1 MSNHLKAYAA
11 PKSWTILRKVTKWIV
26 RPNPGAHEMRRS
38 MPIGLLLR
46 QLKLAKA
53 EREVRH
59 ILGQGAVLVDGKKV
73 FDRHFSVGFMDVIKV
88 GAETTVRCMIDKKG
102 RLVFLPIGKD
112 EEHKKVSRIVRKQTV
127 PGGKVQL
134 TLSDGRNLLKD
145 KASEAV
151 GDALVMNVPDQKVL
165 DHIAL
170 KKGVTVMLMGG
181 RHMGVVG
188 QLESI
193 DGAKI
198 VCKSG
203 SETFE
208 TLKEFAFIVGKE
220 KPAVTVVS
228 K

>member
-38 MPIGLLLR
+38 MPIGLLLK
-46 QLKLAKA
+46 QLKLAKTA
-53 EREVRH
+53 REVKH
-59 ILGQGAVLVDGKKV
+59 VLGQGVVHVDGKKV
-73 FDRHFSVGFMDVIKV
+73 FDQHFSVGFMDLIKV
-88 GAETTVRCMIDKKG
+88 GSETTVRCMIDKKG
-102 RLVFLPIGKD
+102 RLVFLPVGKD
-112 EEHKKVSRIVRKQTV
+112 EETKKVNRIVRKQSV
-127 PGGKVQL
+127 PGGKVQM

-145 KASEAV
+145 KASEQV
-151 GDALVMNVPDQKVL
+151 GDSLVMSVPDQKVI
-165 DHIAL
+165 DHISL
-170 KKGVTVMLMGG
+170 KKGATVMLMGG
-181 RHMGVVG
+181 RHTGHVG
-188 QLESI
+188 QIEAM

-198 VCKSG
+198 MIKSG
-203 SETFE
+203 SEKFE

>member
-38 MPIGLLLR
+38 MPIGLLLK
-46 QLKLAKA
+46 QLKLAKTA
-53 EREVRH
+53 REVKH
-59 ILGQGAVLVDGKKV
+59 VLGQGVVHVDGKKV
-73 FDRHFSVGFMDVIKV
+73 FDQHFSVGFMDIVKI
-88 GAETTVRCMIDKKG
+88 GGETTVRCMIDKKG
-102 RLVFLPIGKD
+102 RLVFLPVGKD
-112 EEHKKVSRIVRKQTV
+112 EETKKVNRIVRKQSV
-127 PGGKVQL
+127 PGGKVQM

-145 KASEAV
+145 KASEQV
-151 GDALVMNVPDQKVL
+151 GDSLVMSVPDQVVL
-165 DHIAL
+165 DHISL
-170 KKGVTVMLMGG
+170 KKGATVMLMGG
-181 RHMGVVG
+181 RHTGHVG
-188 QLESI
+188 QIEAM

-198 VCKSG
+198 MIKSG
-203 SETFE
+203 SEKFE